1 MRWLARLVGVASLF
15 ALSAIVGFLIAV
27 GVWAVVVDAEKPAEA
42 PPDPPPIGYTLYD
55 VTNNRIIDIQPCPH
69 PWGQFPTFQS
79 FDQWM
84 PNFGRKYDFG
94 NGFSTLGGVF
104 LELRP
109 KGYVAPAECG
119 QAYD

>member
-1 MRWLARLVGVASLF
+1 MRWLGDEFLPVFLWLLMTAGAAVLIVTGIF
-15 ALSAIVGFLIAV
+15 AAFGN
-27 GVWAVVVDAEKPAEA
+27 DAETPLE
-42 PPDPPPIGYTLYD
+42 PPPIGYTLYD